1 MNCVSA
7 GLLVPAPNFGED
19 YSMNHDAALRQHLV
33 KVLESGE
40 AHAEFEDAVNGF
52 PEELRGKRPSGC
64 PHSPWQLLEHMRITQ
79 WDILEF
85 TRDPEHK
92 SPEFPEGY
100 WPTDSEPPNA
110 TAWDETV
117 KSFLADRRAFCE
129 LVADE
134 SVDLFAKI
142 PHGDG
147 QTVLREALLIV
158 DHNAYHLGQLLLLR
172 RTFGA

>member
-1 MNCVSA
+1 MNQ
-7 GLLVPAPNFGED
+7 
-19 YSMNHDAALRQHLV
+19 DAALRQHLV

-52 PEELRGKRPSGC
+52 PEELRGKRPEGC
-64 PHSPWQLLEHMRITQ
+64 PHSPWQLLDHMRITQ

-85 TRDPEHK
+85 TRDPKHE
-92 SPEFPEGY
+92 SPEWPKGY
-100 WPTDSEPPNA
+100 WSTDPEPPDA
-110 TAWDETV
+110 QAWDKAVT
-117 KSFLADRRAFCE
+117 SFLADRKALCDFI
-129 LVADE
+129 ADE

-147 QTVLREALLIV
+147 QTVLREALLTV

>member
-1 MNCVSA
+1 
-7 GLLVPAPNFGED
+7 
-19 YSMNHDAALRQHLV
+19 MNHDAALRQQLV
-33 KVLESGE
+33 TLLTSSE
-40 AHAEFEDAVNGF
+40 AHAEFEDAVSKF
-52 PEELRGKRPSGC
+52 PEELRGKRPEDC
-64 PHSPWQLLEHMRITQ
+64 PHSPWQLLEHMRIVQ

-85 TRDPEHK
+85 TRDPKHK

-100 WPTDSEPPNA
+100 WPKAPEPPDA
-110 TAWDETV
+110 KAWDKTV
-117 KSFLADRRAFCE
+117 KSFLADRKALCE

-134 SVDLFAKI
+134 SVNLFTKI

-147 QTVLREALLIV
+147 QTILREALLTV

>member
-1 MNCVSA
+1 MNQ
-7 GLLVPAPNFGED
+7 
-19 YSMNHDAALRQHLV
+19 DAALRQHLV

-40 AHAEFEDAVNGF
+40 AHAEFDDAVNGF
-52 PEELRGKRPSGC
+52 PKELRGRRPEGC
-64 PHSPWQLLEHMRITQ
+64 PHSPWQLLEHMRIVQ

-85 TRDPEHK
+85 TRDQKHE
-92 SPEFPEGY
+92 SPVFPEGY
-100 WPTDSEPPNA
+100 WQKDPEPPDAN
-110 TAWDETV
+110 AWDKAV
-117 KSFLADRRAFCE
+117 KAFLADRKALCA

-134 SVDLFAKI
+134 AVDLFAKI

-147 QTVLREALLIV
+147 QTVLREALLTA